1 MTVKDEAYE
10 LPTIKAVLAMH
21 DNYELNVKN
30 KEEVTPEERREND
43 ELLDKILETEIMTTT
58 MKFLSDKGYVL
69 NDKYEQKD
77 ALKNIWFTQFKRTD
91 GEPSSSGFET
101 VFLAEQIDNEIIGLH
116 NWIYFAKQEAA
127 KKANYL
133 GYIKQTSL
141 GNVSIF
147 FIIILILFRC
157 YVLLKPEFTLFTVFS

>member
-10 LPTIKAVLAMH
+10 IPTIKAVLALH
-21 DNYELNVKN
+21 DNYKLDVKN

-58 MKFLSDKGYVL
+58 MKFLSDKGYVY

-77 ALKNIWFTQFKRTD
+77 ALKNIWFSRFKITD
-91 GEPSSSGFET
+91 GEPSSFGFEI
-101 VFLAEQIDNEIIGLH
+101 VFLAEQINNETIGLH

-133 GYIKQTSL
+133 GYISETSL

-147 FIIILILFRC
+147 FMIILI
-157 YVLLKPEFTLFTVFS
+157 